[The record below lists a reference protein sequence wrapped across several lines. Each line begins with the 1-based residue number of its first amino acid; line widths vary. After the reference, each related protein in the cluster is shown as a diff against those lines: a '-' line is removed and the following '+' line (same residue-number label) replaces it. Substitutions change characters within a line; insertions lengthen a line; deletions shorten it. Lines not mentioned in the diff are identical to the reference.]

1 MGSTVTP
8 GISREPNTVV
18 ELRERIHAAWKPF
31 RDAVRQLGRAR
42 LGGSIDDGRT
52 YKDMLAHVAAWME
65 YVPVRLDEIRGGRPD
80 PITWSRMTIDDF
92 NARAVAERRLVG
104 AEAMLDE
111 LDTSYRGVLA
121 QLDRTTDAEIAG
133 SSHSSGILSLFA
145 WCTYLHLEEHLHELG
160 DAR

>member
-1 MGSTVTP
+1 MGSTVTQ
-8 GISREPNTVV
+8 GISREPRTVL

-31 RDAVRQLGRAR
+31 RDAVWQLGRAR
-42 LGGSIDDGRT
+42 LGESIDDGRT

-65 YVPVRLDEIRGGRPD
+65 YVPARLDEIRAGRPD
-80 PITWSRMTIDDF
+80 PVTWSRTTIDDF

-133 SSHSSGILSLFA
+133 SSYESGILSLFA
-145 WCTYLHLEEHLHELG
+145 WCTYLHWDEHAQELG
-160 DAR
+160 R

>member
-8 GISREPNTVV
+8 GISREPQTVV
-18 ELRERIHAAWKPF
+18 ELRQRIHAAWKPF
-31 RDAVRQLGRAR
+31 RDAVRQLGRER
-42 LGGSIDDGRT
+42 LAGSIDDGRT

-65 YVPVRLDEIRGGRPD
+65 YLPTRLDEVRAGRPD
-80 PITWSRMTIDDF
+80 PIASSGTTIDDF
-92 NARAVAERRLVG
+92 NARAVGERRLVG

-133 SSHSSGILSLFA
+133 ANHSSGILSLFA
-145 WCTYLHLEEHLHELG
+145 WCTYLHLEEHVRELG